1 MITWAKVFLV
11 VGAASV
17 IAFAQA
23 SDTASKQTS
32 SSSSSIKQSAA
43 TVTTPAPDIK
53 YPTGVKQKTPT
64 NWSKIKDLF
73 L

>member
-11 VGAASV
+11 VGAASA
-17 IAFAQA
+17 IAFAQT
-23 SDTASKQTS
+23 SDTASKQA
-32 SSSSSIKQSAA
+32 SSSSSIQQSSA
-43 TVTTPAPDIK
+43 TVITPDKKYSTGIIK
-53 YPTGVKQKTPT
+53 PSKTPT

>member
-1 MITWAKVFLV
+1 MDKCAKIFLAV
-11 VGAASV
+11 CTTMA

-23 SDTASKQTS
+23 SDTAANQQ
-32 SSSSSIKQSAA
+32 SIKQAA
-43 TVTTPAPDIK
+43 PASGTTISSVNSKPITTNVTPKA
-53 YPTGVKQKTPT
+53 PT